1 LASRNATLKIILK
14 NRCFFLGYRG
24 QDGLILVF
32 EVGTVLVQYEKIPNF
47 CFFCEC
53 GDGVHPKESCQW
65 GDWLRVPFNSLM
77 PARDDRGG
85 RGRGRGRGQGGRGGR
100 GAANKEELDVMEV
113 YADGEEDA
121 DKDGDLNM
129 SATLAIEDS
138 KELAPNANVS
148 PLAEQDK
155 KRPRIS
161 DKSVVPATE
170 NPNVRS
176 VLSFEESG

>member
-1 LASRNATLKIILK
+1 
-14 NRCFFLGYRG
+14 
-24 QDGLILVF
+24 
-32 EVGTVLVQYEKIPNF
+32 
-47 CFFCEC
+47 
-53 GDGVHPKESCQW
+53 
-65 GDWLRVPFNSLM
+65 M